1 MIGGTVDG
9 EEGLDGDGEPV
20 DVNNTSVAMASNL
33 ARPVGTKKAKRME
46 KDNNSLA
53 RLMSK
58 QQNNIK
64 ELIMSNQQVA
74 FAMEDKNKLTEKKN
88 RLTENRDRV
97 NKRQIQRSNLWQKLK
112 FYEKRGNEFKV
123 DQLMEQ
129 IEALD
134 QEEEISVSTE
144 ELVKKLP
151 RTINLDRRHTETP
164 SNSNASG
171 LFVNAADASV
181 DSPISE

>member
-46 KDNNSLA
+46 NNSLA

-74 FAMEDKNKLTEKKN
+74 FAMPL
-88 RLTENRDRV
+88 
-97 NKRQIQRSNLWQKLK
+97 
-112 FYEKRGNEFKV
+112 
-123 DQLMEQ
+123 
-129 IEALD
+129 
-134 QEEEISVSTE
+134 
-144 ELVKKLP
+144 
-151 RTINLDRRHTETP
+151 
-164 SNSNASG
+164 
-171 LFVNAADASV
+171 
-181 DSPISE
+181 